1 METGSGWRYGVG
13 KSQIVDL
20 EEDKTGSVRR

>member
-13 KSQIVDL
+13 KSQIVDR
-20 EEDKTGSVRR
+20 EEDKILSVRR